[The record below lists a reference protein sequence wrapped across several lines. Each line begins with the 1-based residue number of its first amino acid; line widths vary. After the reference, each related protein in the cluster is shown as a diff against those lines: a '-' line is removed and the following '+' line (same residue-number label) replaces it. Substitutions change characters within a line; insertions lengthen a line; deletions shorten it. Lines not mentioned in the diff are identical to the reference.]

1 MKYKETGG
9 IFLGLVV
16 QKYGGSSVA
25 NAERIKKVAE
35 RIVKCREE
43 GNDVVVVVSAMGD
56 TTDELISLARQVT
69 DNPPAREM
77 DMLLATGEQISI
89 ALVAMAVDKLGHPVV
104 SLTGPQ
110 VGITTDDVHTK
121 AKILQVD
128 CGRLREEISKGKIVI
143 VAGFQGCNACNDITT
158 LGRGGSDTTAV
169 ALAAVLKADIC
180 EIYTDVEGVYTADP
194 RIVPEARKMAVIG
207 YDEMLEM
214 ASLGALVLQPRS
226 VEMAK
231 QQGVT
236 IHVRSSFST
245 NAGTLV
251 KEVKGM
257 EKERVVCGVA
267 HDLNVAKISLLD
279 VPDRPGIAARL
290 FSALAR
296 EAINVDMIIQSTTRG
311 NERNDISFTVSRDDL
326 DRALAVVKKVKEEV
340 GASEVLY
347 GDGIAKVSIV
357 GAGMI
362 TNPGVAAAMFT
373 ALAEEGINIE
383 MISTSE
389 IKVSCIIRADEAVKA
404 VRALHK
410 AFKLGENPEEK
421 N

>member
-1 MKYKETGG
+1 MKCK
-9 IFLGLVV
+9 
-16 QKYGGSSVA
+16 
-25 NAERIKKVAE
+25 
-35 RIVKCREE
+35 EE

-56 TTDELISLARQVT
+56 TTDELIALAKQIT
-69 DNPPAREM
+69 DSPPAREM
-77 DMLLATGEQISI
+77 DMLLATGEQVSI
-89 ALVAMAVDKLGHPVV
+89 ALVAMAVDRLGQPVV

-128 CGRLREEISKGKIVI
+128 CGRLRGELAKGKIVI
-143 VAGFQGCNACNDITT
+143 VAGFQGCNVYNDITT

-169 ALAAVLKADIC
+169 ALAAVLKADVC

-194 RIVPEARKMAVIG
+194 RVVPEARKLPVIG

-236 IHVRSSFST
+236 IHVRSSFSA
-245 NAGTLV
+245 NEGTLV
-251 KEVKGM
+251 KEVKEM

-267 HDLNVAKISLLD
+267 HDLKVAKISLLD

-311 NERNDISFTVSRDDL
+311 NERNDISFTISRDDL
-326 DRALAVVKKVKEEV
+326 ERALPVVRKVQEEI
-340 GASEVLY
+340 GASGVLY
-347 GDGIAKVSIV
+347 GDDIAKVSIV

-362 TNPGVAAAMFT
+362 TNPGVAATMFET
-373 ALAEEGINIE
+373 LAAEGINIE

-389 IKVSCIIRADEAVKA
+389 IKVSCIIRAEEAVKA
-404 VRALHK
+404 VRALHR
-410 AFKLGENPEEK
+410 AFKLEES
-421 N
+421 